1 MTRIKCK
8 NRGGCGDRHHF
19 GVTEPTIPH
28 PFLGSPFGAADAL
41 ATGVPARRLRRRD
54 LEAPFYAVR
63 AARGS
68 LDSLVALCQA
78 YAIRADS
85 DEFFSH
91 ITAARL
97 WGLPVPRRLELRREI
112 DVSVFRP
119 ANPPQ
124 AAGVIGH
131 QISRSVPL
139 RVVSGLSVAP
149 PVETWLQ
156 LGAVLGLDDLI
167 IAADSLVRRK
177 RPLAALDQLGV
188 ALANAYRRPG
198 LRLLREA
205 LREVRAGTDSPR
217 ETLTRL
223 IITRAGLPE
232 PVVHFEVHND
242 RGDFVGTPD
251 LFYPRY
257 RIALEYEGDGHRTD
271 TRTFNDDIERAE
283 LFQEAGCRYVRIT
296 RDHVDRPHRLVS
308 RVRNVL
314 IQRGWAP

>member
-1 MTRIKCK
+1 M
-8 NRGGCGDRHHF
+8 
-19 GVTEPTIPH
+19 TEPTIPH

-41 ATGVPARRLRRRD
+41 AAGVPARRLRRRD

-68 LDSLVALCQA
+68 LGSLVALCQA

-91 ITAARL
+91 VTAARL
-97 WGLPVPRRLELRREI
+97 WGLPLPRRLESRREI
-112 DVSVFRP
+112 DVSVFGP
-119 ANPPQ
+119 GNPPH

-139 RVVSGLSVAP
+139 RVVAGLRAAP
-149 PVETWLQ
+149 PVETWMQ
-156 LGAVLGLDDLI
+156 LGAVLGLDALI
-167 IAADSLVRRK
+167 IAADGIVRRK
-177 RPLAALDQLGV
+177 HRLATLEELQV
-188 ALANAYRRPG
+188 AVSNAYRRPG
-198 LRLLREA
+198 LRLLRAA
-205 LREVRAGTDSPR
+205 LKEVRAGTDSPR

-296 RDHVDRPHRLVS
+296 RDHVDRPHRLAS